1 MIALIQSVKELT
13 LLKKVV
19 NDPFD
24 VLALNLEVA
33 TYCKI
38 NQIKFVFPFEGEE
51 YHSKTKKI
59 LINSKK
65 LLDSLNLSILKKTF

>member
-19 NDPFD
+19 KDPFD
-24 VLALNLEVA
+24 VFALNLEVA

-38 NQIKFVFPFEGEE
+38 NQIKF
-51 YHSKTKKI
+51 SRKQQI
-59 LINSKK
+59 LIQNISF
-65 LLDSLNLSILKKTF
+65 LFL